1 MAEITLIPRVS
12 EKAYGM
18 AADSNTYIFVVPTKV
33 NKQQVAEA
41 VASQYGVKVAKV
53 TTLIQKGKAIRF
65 AMGKR
70 RSPGTAHRK
79 DMKKAYVTLV
89 EGDAIKIFDEEEKK

>member
-1 MAEITLIPRVS
+1 MTEITLIPRVS
-12 EKAYGM
+12 EKAYGK
-18 AADSNTYIFVVPTKV
+18 AQDNTYVFVVNPKV
-33 NKQQVAEA
+33 NKQQIAEA
-41 VASQYGVKVAKV
+41 VASQYGVKVAKI
-53 TTLIQKGKAIRF
+53 TTLVAKGKAVRF

-79 DMKKAYVTLV
+79 DIKKAYVTLV

>member
-1 MAEITLIPRVS
+1 MAEITLIPRIS
-12 EKAYGM
+12 EKAYGL
-18 AADSNTYIFVVPTKV
+18 AANANTYVFNVPKTV
-33 NKQQVAEA
+33 NKQQIAEA
-41 VASQYGVKVAKV
+41 VAAQYGVKVSKV
-53 TTLIQKGKAIRF
+53 TTMIAKGKAIRF

-79 DMKKAYVTLV
+79 DVKKAYVTLV